1 MLMMGTGSIWILIG
15 FFNPEQMPLGL
26 NCSRVVKANSAFVSE
41 IQVQNL
47 RDLGTVL
54 YTLSS
59 QPALTE
65 SINWQQSYEA
75 TVEPFH
81 HQEWGFLLNKGS
93 SIKLSHDIK
102 GTAQDTLVLAFIE
115 GELLGYPPDNF
126 GI

>member
-15 FFNPEQMPLGL
+15 IFNPEQVPLGL
-26 NCSRVVKANSAFVSE
+26 NCSRVVKANSAFVSQ

-47 RDLGTVL
+47 RDPGTAL

-75 TVEPFH
+75 TVEAFH
-81 HQEWGFLLNKGS
+81 HQVHFPSLPLKYVQVQQFL
-93 SIKLSHDIK
+93 
-102 GTAQDTLVLAFIE
+102 VCLAI
-115 GELLGYPPDNF
+115 
-126 GI
+126 